1 MEKVQQVTPITVPPT
16 KIEVTI
22 HTNTSYKLSH
32 THIYYIIK
40 VLEMEKMLKTTMNLV
55 VQQACS
61 STLLYILTSKF
72 CSHQCYKQILGR
84 PYNTYSVY
92 F

>member
-22 HTNTSYKLSH
+22 RTDTSYILSH

-40 VLEMEKMLKTTMNLV
+40 
-55 VQQACS
+55 C
-61 STLLYILTSKF
+61 
-72 CSHQCYKQILGR
+72 
-84 PYNTYSVY
+84 
-92 F
+92 